1 MLGFF
6 RLFRAAALVL
16 LLIVASFAW
25 AVESVGGTVYLYAS
39 PTTAQYMLSQ
49 RQSYEQ
55 VVKRWRAYLKKYG
68 TQARFVTREQLI
80 AGVKPPGVLILPTA
94 IALDKEERSAIQRFT
109 AQGGSLLGS
118 GLVGTRGADGEQ
130 AGLDFLQET
139 FHVRARGFFPE
150 TDDSFFMPF
159 GDGPVTWPIPAGR
172 RMPMVS
178 QKDSVLRIEAEN
190 IASEV
195 MDWSRTAQTV
205 ANGVMAFSETAVS
218 RLVYFSFA
226 DTAWPYSKDVVLVL
240 DAAIAWLR
248 REPQAYKSAWPNGY
262 VASQLIEMDT
272 EDKFASALNF
282 AKHLESEEFKGTF
295 YSLTSEAALVPNV
308 VRELLGRGHEIAYHA
323 DVHFG
328 FKGDSQGEQE
338 LRIRFMKQQMQGIVG
353 ERIAEVTGFRAPTE
367 SYDGTTESLL
377 RKHGL
382 LHHAADESAGE
393 DRLPFFSVSER
404 GIPHDKA
411 LVVLPRTQL
420 DDINFR
426 DLKFTPAQ
434 VNSNLAYYLDLT
446 VRSGAFGL
454 LSVHSQ
460 NYVAGGLMM
469 VTMGEFIKKVATYRD
484 RLWVARGDE
493 ITAWWRQREGVQ
505 VEQALQS
512 KVLRV
517 SLRSESPVPV
527 HGLTVF
533 VTLPYKNAPVQ
544 IAPVSSGGKVR
555 VKSIDPFRV
564 ALIFDSVLP
573 GSTNVNVTFP

>member
-1 MLGFF
+1 ML
-6 RLFRAAALVL
+6 
-16 LLIVASFAW
+16 
-25 AVESVGGTVYLYAS
+25 T
-39 PTTAQYMLSQ
+39 Q

-68 TQARFVTREQLI
+68 TQARAITREQLI
-80 AGVKPPGVLILPTA
+80 AGVKPGVLILPTA
-94 IALDKEERSAIQRFT
+94 IALDTEERNAIQRFA
-109 AQGGSLLGS
+109 AQGGSLLGG
-118 GLVGTRGADGEQ
+118 GLVGVRDAQGQNT
-130 AGLDFLQET
+130 GLDFLQKT
-139 FHVRARGFFPE
+139 FHVRTHGFFPA
-150 TDDSFFMPF
+150 TNDSFFMPF

-172 RMPMVS
+172 RMPMVV

-195 MDWSRTAQTV
+195 MDWSRTAQTI
-205 ANGVMAFSETAVS
+205 ANGVLAFDETANS
-218 RLVYFSFA
+218 RSVYFSFA
-226 DTAWPYSKDVVLVL
+226 DTAWPYTKDVVLVL
-240 DAAIAWLR
+240 DATIAWLR

-272 EDKFASALNF
+272 EDKFPSALNF
-282 AKHLESEEFKGTF
+282 AKHLESEGFKGTF
-295 YSLTSEAALVPNV
+295 YSLTSEATLVPNV
-308 VRELLGRGHEIAYHA
+308 VRELMARGHEIAYHA

-338 LRIRFMKQQMQGIVG
+338 LRIRFMKQQMQTILG
-353 ERIAEVTGFRAPTE
+353 ERISEATGFRAPTE
-367 SYDGTTESLL
+367 SYDSVTEALL

-404 GIPHDKA
+404 EIPYAKA

-460 NYVAGGLMM
+460 NYVAGGLMF
-469 VTMGEFIKKVATYRD
+469 VTMEDYIHKVATYRD
-484 RLWVARGDE
+484 RLWVARADE
-493 ITAWWRQREGVQ
+493 IVAWWRQREGVQ
-505 VEQALQS
+505 VEQMVQSNVLQ
-512 KVLRV
+512 V
-517 SLRSESPVPV
+517 SLKNENSVPV
-527 HGLTVF
+527 HGFTVF
-533 VTLPYKNAPVQ
+533 VTLPYKNASVRASPV
-544 IAPVSSGGKVR
+544 VDTTKVR

-564 ALIFDSVLP
+564 ALIFEAVLP
-573 GSTNVNVTFP
+573 GSTQVNVTFP